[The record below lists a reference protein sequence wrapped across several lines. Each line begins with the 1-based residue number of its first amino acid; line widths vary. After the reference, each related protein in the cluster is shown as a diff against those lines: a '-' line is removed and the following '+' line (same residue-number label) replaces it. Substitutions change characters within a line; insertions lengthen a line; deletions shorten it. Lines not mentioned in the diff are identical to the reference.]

1 MNLTGGAFA
10 GFEGLLEIR
19 SKGRREPLEIQFHV
33 HPLEQQIREM
43 ICHDEA
49 PKLKRDGKECW
60 YMLLSD
66 VLPLIQ
72 GQGYTLD
79 ELNRIVAMGQ
89 ARGSFKVSDHRGEKV
104 LYCAPLDP
112 DELKAQLRAKL
123 ADLVAEIKEFK
134 RLPDYVTSLDAQEL
148 AAAIE
153 RVEDDADYDRLAGRM
168 NKEFEQNHNRLPGY
182 FDRAQSEFKAIRNR
196 VQQIQS
202 ETPDSGAASLKV
214 PAATSEWRAALER
227 YIAPNLQDHGRCMS
241 IDIRDLIK
249 KIDGAANAYT
259 YSAQRRPAENI
270 ALVLEAWTTVKD
282 LSGRHDGLLARSR
295 QLRQNVDLFARWR
308 ALLAKSDQVRGGV
321 MAIKRDAAHV
331 DEAAR
336 LLAEYDQFELTIADH
351 IETRNLGGLE
361 AYPQFDR
368 MLDDLERKRQS
379 YWVNLKGDFDRR
391 KNRINQVLTVLDVP
405 TRVNIVFNPDDMSGC
420 YGQLY
425 ESGVQLIR
433 EQGIQSVLSDMTDQ
447 ERELIYSRDILQ
459 VVDEDATSQ
468 LLTGLEVNRRKMTAL
483 LDAVDEQW
491 LKDLGE
497 SDDEGGI
504 GELAEQ
510 ITSAREAVRAVRR
523 CVAESARPV
532 SPEDEGAR
540 RLAEM
545 LPEGGRID
553 LKQLVL
559 QTMAQSDAPS
569 QALDASLHALA
580 ELFRHNWV
588 QISVERRQR

>member
-1 MNLTGGAFA
+1 
-10 GFEGLLEIR
+10 
-19 SKGRREPLEIQFHV
+19 
-33 HPLEQQIREM
+33 
-43 ICHDEA
+43 
-49 PKLKRDGKECW
+49 
-60 YMLLSD
+60 
-66 VLPLIQ
+66 
-72 GQGYTLD
+72 
-79 ELNRIVAMGQ
+79 
-89 ARGSFKVSDHRGEKV
+89 
-104 LYCAPLDP
+104 
-112 DELKAQLRAKL
+112 
-123 ADLVAEIKEFK
+123 
-134 RLPDYVTSLDAQEL
+134 
-148 AAAIE
+148 
-153 RVEDDADYDRLAGRM
+153 
-168 NKEFEQNHNRLPGY
+168 
-182 FDRAQSEFKAIRNR
+182 
-196 VQQIQS
+196 
-202 ETPDSGAASLKV
+202 
-214 PAATSEWRAALER
+214 
-227 YIAPNLQDHGRCMS
+227 
-241 IDIRDLIK
+241 
-249 KIDGAANAYT
+249 
-259 YSAQRRPAENI
+259 
-270 ALVLEAWTTVKD
+270 
-282 LSGRHDGLLARSR
+282 
-295 QLRQNVDLFARWR
+295 
-308 ALLAKSDQVRGGV
+308 
-321 MAIKRDAAHV
+321 
-331 DEAAR
+331 
-336 LLAEYDQFELTIADH
+336 
-351 IETRNLGGLE
+351 
-361 AYPQFDR
+361 
-368 MLDDLERKRQS
+368 
-379 YWVNLKGDFDRR
+379 
-391 KNRINQVLTVLDVP
+391 
-405 TRVNIVFNPDDMSGC
+405 MSGC